1 MELGH
6 STTVDLAGSLAA
18 VQAVLSDPESL
29 RCFEQE
35 LDLPIV
41 GRRSQT
47 VVTTAGVEFCC
58 AGDLW
63 SVSGCWRLDADDGGR
78 VWAELEVSCRVAE
91 SLAREAVDAYRSRS
105 PLPIRTDADAIL
117 GRVVEDL
124 FREKL
129 AADVEAYRR
138 RVESLLLTSTLPRPG
153 GEGQSEGALVERRDR
168 A

>member
-1 MELGH
+1 MEFGQ
-6 STTVDLAGSLAA
+6 STTVDLAGSLSV

-41 GRRSQT
+41 GRRTQT
-47 VVTTAGVEFCC
+47 VVMTAGIEFCC

-63 SVSGCWRLDADDGGR
+63 SVSGSWRLAADDGGQVR
-78 VWAELEVSCRVAE
+78 GELEVSCRVAE

-117 GRVVEDL
+117 RRVVEDL

-129 AADVEAYRR
+129 TADIEAYRR
-138 RVESLLLTSTLPRPG
+138 RVEWLLFTSLRPRPG
-153 GEGQSEGALVERRDR
+153 GRSEGALIDRRDR